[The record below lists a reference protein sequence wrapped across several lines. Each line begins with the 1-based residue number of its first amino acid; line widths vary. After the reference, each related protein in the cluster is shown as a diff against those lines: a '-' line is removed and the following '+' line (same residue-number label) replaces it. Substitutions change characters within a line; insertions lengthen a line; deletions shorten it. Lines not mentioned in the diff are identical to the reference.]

1 MRRST
6 AHLAVP
12 LANKYSAQGTRTDQF
27 PVWGPH
33 GNQTPYRTDW
43 AEAYKAGPKKSM
55 RLRKPKKRKVASVDL
70 LEMTREEA
78 SAAMPY
84 EEPVDNQK
92 VEAAALRESSLAVI
106 GETAPALDPS
116 DSRAAYMPPPGVELE
131 TDPHRPQRR
140 VFRTYQN
147 FEVEHFPAASQ
158 ADYMT
163 NTLINTYRDFRVHG
177 DEQQL
182 CIPQSTSV
190 SLAHRRYKN
199 SSFGHHNLGWS
210 PIYNQSPAMSR
221 GSQFW
226 AKKGVDRFKWQDPL
240 ATSWDS
246 LLDEPTNP
254 LHAAPHGKWLTLPLN
269 DEVQDPT
276 ELRTA
281 ESSTQQVTEVEDF
294 DGTKHE
300 FATSSNQELDALPVS
315 TLPQGGKYSKM
326 MGMPI
331 QKTNHVIQYH
341 EEEYLAEKLVRAE
354 KWMSLYRDEDKEGE
368 ESGQDMR
375 ILCIGDSLTIGLTYG
390 NDEYH
395 THGKIGHHKLARD
408 HTEKEV
414 FEHPYAK
421 RLHELTNAHV
431 DVLGVV
437 RDTTDLMRDRLWRRL
452 EERQK
457 SGQQYDLVVIWGG
470 VYDLFDPDKTGESVA
485 QNLIKMHHVCH
496 MHGCKTVAINMPHPA
511 KGARSDFTGTRT
523 LEVNDLLKQFADD
536 RRKNMAHLDIYSLM
550 PPRSSPKQLSRRTR
564 NGQHLPETLNKIG
577 FANRSGWI
585 EFTPNGYD
593 RVAELVFKTLKH
605 KPHFLQKALGN
616 RFYPNPTT
624 EPNPDEEPEEA
635 FILDSHLRHF
645 GSRRRTYAHSDCYGS
660 VMVDKNAAH
669 KVPGHKHDPISE
681 EQEQRLSNAVENSL
695 RSPAPLEFGKPRE
708 NAKWFF
714 EEDRAIDM
722 R

>member
-1 MRRST
+1 MRRSA
-6 AHLAVP
+6 AHLAAP

-27 PVWGPH
+27 PVWGPQ
-33 GNQTPYRTDW
+33 GNQVPYRTDW
-43 AEAYKAGPKKSM
+43 ADAYKAGPRKSM
-55 RLRKPKKRKVASVDL
+55 RLRKPKKRKVSAVDL
-70 LEMTREEA
+70 LEMTREEVA
-78 SAAMPY
+78 EAIPF
-84 EEPVDNQK
+84 EEPIDNQK
-92 VEAAALRESSLAVI
+92 VEAAELRATNLAVT
-106 GETAPALDPS
+106 GETAPAMHPS
-116 DSRAAYMPPPGVELE
+116 DSRAGLPPGVELE

-163 NTLINTYRDFRVHG
+163 NTLVDTYRDYRVSG
-177 DEQQL
+177 EEQQL
-182 CIPQSTSV
+182 CIPQTTSI
-190 SLAHRRYKN
+190 SLAHKRHKT
-199 SSFGHHNLGWS
+199 SQFGHHNLGWS
-210 PIYNQSPAMSR
+210 PIYNQSPAMNR

-226 AKKGVDRFKWQDPL
+226 AKKGRDMFKWQDPL
-240 ATSWDS
+240 ATSWDM

-254 LHAAPHGKWLTLPLN
+254 LHAAPHGRWLTLALN
-269 DEVQDPT
+269 DEVQDPK

-294 DGTKHE
+294 EGNKHE

-341 EEEYLAEKLVRAE
+341 EEEYLPEKLVRAE
-354 KWMSLYRDEDKEGE
+354 KWMSLYRDEDKESE

-395 THGKIGHHKLARD
+395 THGKIAHHHLARD
-408 HTEKEV
+408 PTEKDA

-421 RLHELTNAHV
+421 RLYELTNANI
-431 DVLGVV
+431 DVFGVV

-470 VYDLFDPDKTGESVA
+470 VFDLFDPDATGESVA
-485 QNLIKMHHVCH
+485 QNLMKMHHVCH
-496 MHGCKTVAINMPHPA
+496 MHGCKTVAINLPNPA
-511 KGARSDFTGTRT
+511 KGSRSDFTGARV
-523 LEVNDLLKQFADD
+523 LEVNALLKEFADD
-536 RRKNMAHLDIYSLM
+536 RRKKMAHLDIYSLM
-550 PPRSSPKQLSRRTR
+550 PARSSPKQTMRRTR

-577 FANRSGWI
+577 FTNRSGWI

-624 EPNPDEEPEEA
+624 EPNPTEEPEEA
-635 FILDSHLRHF
+635 FLLDSHLRHF

-660 VMVDKNAAH
+660 VLVDKKYGSAVVRDTLTHSLTHSHSRSAAH
-669 KVPGHKHDPISE
+669 QVPGHKHDPISE
-681 EQEQRLSNAVENSL
+681 EQEHRLSV
-695 RSPAPLEFGKPRE
+695 
-708 NAKWFF
+708 
-714 EEDRAIDM
+714 
-722 R
+722 